1 MVPGWMNFF
10 FKQNVFR
17 VLDSKNSNFSLDKC
31 YNNVEIVCTQSA
43 TPLANIVSKH
53 FKLNYLKLNLHHQHQ
68 FQAYG
73 PQIAK
78 PLIPTADLRCD
89 L

>member
-43 TPLANIVSKH
+43 TPLANNVSKH
-53 FKLNYLKLNLHHQHQ
+53 FKINS
-68 FQAYG
+68 
-73 PQIAK
+73 I
-78 PLIPTADLRCD
+78 T
-89 L
+89 